1 MQATG
6 ASRSAHSP
14 GPTQGWIYPR
24 PKAAKE
30 TAWSPM
36 DMPQSPIDL
45 IANQERIRREI
56 LHKSD
61 LIPALPEVVSEV
73 LRLLND
79 KGAEIS
85 DFESVLRNDTAL
97 VAKMLRVVNSPFYGM
112 MRQITSIQEA
122 VMVLGFR
129 SLRSLVLAA
138 STANYMERNF
148 GVYGHNRQGLWLHA
162 LAVASGARRLACERR
177 LPADDREEVFVAGL
191 LHDIGKM
198 LLAPYLREKDIS
210 LPTLPGSVTD
220 NEKSVLGIDHAEA
233 GAIVAQRWNL
243 SSTIERIIALHET
256 SEKVEAGLD
265 RKLACVR
272 LADAFSRK
280 LGIGFKK
287 NEVPP
292 PMITEGD
299 FEALSINEDDWEDLN
314 FEMKEAIDSAISSLG
329 NLGS

>member
-1 MQATG
+1 
-6 ASRSAHSP
+6 
-14 GPTQGWIYPR
+14 
-24 PKAAKE
+24 
-30 TAWSPM
+30 
-36 DMPQSPIDL
+36 MPQSPIDL